1 MHRSDRNDN
10 ACCKNRH
17 KSTSLREM
25 PLKNDI
31 CCVQKIFFFRSDTR
45 SGFFNSRRRLWCHN
59 SCHNKTVGVRQSGP
73 RSGPAAGC
81 VCIFFYLH
89 ISHLTSLLFERHP
102 PLAARVNTAI
112 RLITALYFTLSPPK
126 GLPAFRLPCTEG
138 WGYCQLA
145 ILMRDYLPVTPFH
158 WTQHRYTASAAAFCY
173 TLYRSRHFLL

>member
-1 MHRSDRNDN
+1 MTDALFVVYFSNILFN
-10 ACCKNRH
+10 
-17 KSTSLREM
+17 LFWWI
-25 PLKNDI
+25 I
-31 CCVQKIFFFRSDTR
+31 CTLLAHSDTR

-59 SCHNKTVGVRQSGP
+59 SCHNKTVGVRQSGS

>member
-1 MHRSDRNDN
+1 MTRDRDFLI
-10 ACCKNRH
+10 AEGVCGVTTVVTIRRWV
-17 KSTSLREM
+17 SVSLVHGAARQ
-25 PLKNDI
+25 P
-31 CCVQKIFFFRSDTR
+31 VVFASFSIF
-45 SGFFNSRRRLWCHN
+45 
-59 SCHNKTVGVRQSGP
+59 
-73 RSGPAAGC
+73 
-81 VCIFFYLH
+81 H

-173 TLYRSRHFLL
+173 TLYRSRHFLLWLLFAVAPSTFVWSPLTPVLLVSLIW